1 MEFQEIEK
9 PISSPTA
16 SNGSTT
22 AKAPQEK
29 PKKPRRLQGIP
40 TTTAL
45 SSMSSVQYSAHVAK
59 DPVAWDAIENY
70 QVFSPAAD
78 GSRLMIKV
86 SKSKSVDLKTRKSAP
101 TGYGQAYPV
110 ELSVNPTTNRPD
122 F

>member
-9 PISSPTA
+9 PLTTSVVSNSST
-16 SNGSTT
+16 N
-22 AKAPQEK
+22 AKPPQEK

-45 SSMSSVQYSAHVAK
+45 SSMASVQYSAHVAK

>member
-9 PISSPTA
+9 PLTTSVV
-16 SNGSTT
+16 SNSNTT
-22 AKAPQEK
+22 TKPPQEK
-29 PKKPRRLQGIP
+29 PKKARRLIGIP

-45 SSMSSVQYSAHVAK
+45 SSMASVQYNAHVAK
-59 DPVAWDAIENY
+59 DPVAWDVIENY

-86 SKSKSVDLKTRKSAP
+86 SKSKSVDLKTRKSSP

-110 ELSVNPTTNRPD
+110 ELSVNPTTNKPD